1 MILDQIQLPSQQQS
15 ANISAKLIA
24 SIKMLQYSSQELE
37 AAIAQELQE
46 NPALEVEEIVQC
58 QRCGMTLRA
67 GLCPHCEQDEKAA
80 SDGRD
85 EVAGWDEYR
94 DLRGASAASDDDG
107 YDPLDFVRSGGTL
120 HEYLLRQLGAS
131 VCDDDYPIV
140 EYLIGSLDSH
150 GYVTATVAEVAETLR
165 VAPERVETALALL
178 QSLDPPGIGARDLSE
193 CLLIQLRQFEAHGD
207 VCPLA
212 MTLAAGYLREL
223 GEHHFADI
231 ARKVGATMPEVKRAW
246 QFIRSNLNPY
256 PSHTFESGDVP
267 GLGLTAPA
275 ERSMVIRPDVV
286 IRKTASGFE
295 AEVVE
300 MRRFTFG
307 MNGMYQSLY
316 QQSRAHQVN
325 HDGLSG
331 RHGAQ
336 GAAHLDD
343 TGKQHVREY
352 VSRTRFFIACMRQR
366 WETLSTIANALIHFQ
381 GDFLEYGIRAL
392 KPLTRGQLAE
402 YVGLHESTVSRA
414 TANKYVLLPEG
425 RTISFDEFFDA
436 SLAAKDYLRELI
448 AEEESAQPLS
458 DEDLA
463 ERLAEKG
470 IHLARR
476 TVAKYRESMGILPSR
491 LRI

>member
-1 MILDQIQLPSQQQS
+1 MILEQLQLSSQQQS
-15 ANISAKLIA
+15 VNISAKLIA

-46 NPALEVEEIVQC
+46 NPALEVEEVVQC
-58 QRCGMTLRA
+58 QRCGMPLRA
-67 GLCPHCEQDEKAA
+67 GVCPRCEHGEQATA
-80 SDGRD
+80 DGRD
-85 EVAGWDEYR
+85 EVAGWDEYS
-94 DLRGASAASDDDG
+94 DVRGAPVTSDDDG
-107 YDPLDFVRSGGTL
+107 YDPLDFVRSGETL
-120 HEYLLRQLGAS
+120 HQHLLRQLGAS
-131 VCDDDYPIV
+131 VSNDDYPIV

-150 GYVTATVAEVAETLR
+150 GYVTANVAEVAETLR
-165 VAPERVETALALL
+165 VAPERVGAALSLL
-178 QSLDPPGIGARDLSE
+178 QSLDPPGIGARDLGE
-193 CLLIQLRQFEAHGD
+193 CLLIQLRRLETRGE

-212 MTLAAGYLREL
+212 ATLAANHLREL
-223 GEHHFADI
+223 GEHRFAEI
-231 ARKVGATMPEVKRAW
+231 ARQVGATTPEVKRAW
-246 QFIRSNLNPY
+246 RFIRANLNPY
-256 PSHTFESGDVP
+256 PSHAFESGDVP

-286 IRKTASGFE
+286 IRRTASGFE

-300 MRRFTFG
+300 MRRFNFG
-307 MNGMYQSLY
+307 TNGLYQSLY
-316 QQSRAHQVN
+316 QQARSHHLN
-325 HDGLSG
+325 HAARDGT
-331 RHGAQ
+331 
-336 GAAHLDD
+336 AHLDD
-343 TGKQHVREY
+343 TGRQHVREY

-381 GDFLEYGIRAL
+381 EEFLRDGIRAL

-414 TANKYVLLPEG
+414 TANKYVLLPAG
-425 RTISFDEFFDA
+425 RTIAFDDFFDA

-448 AEEESAQPLS
+448 VEEESARPLS

-463 ERLAEKG
+463 DRLAEKG